1 VARPAPLV
9 GAGACHHLII
19 GNGGTAMLTG
29 KSTKSTGV
37 AGKAGSG
44 NRERRHLS
52 LEKGHVAYIMIA
64 PFIIVFCIFSLYTVI
79 YTLYIGFTNLNVL
92 KPTQVKFV
100 GLDNFER
107 FFKNFLPK
115 NLSWEAIKESF
126 DYQKFSVQK
135 KSIVNTWK
143 IWLVNYIP
151 QLGIAMLLSVW
162 FSSSFLKIKLIGFW
176 RSLLYMPNLLMP
188 ATVGVIFFKLFQDRM
203 APANQFMVGVLGVW
217 DEGFEF
223 LMNETFSQ
231 MLISFIQWWMWYGN
245 TIVILVAGMSSI
257 SVSLYESAMIDG
269 AGGVKMFRYITLP
282 SLRPILVYTLVTSLV
297 GGMQMFDIPYLI
309 SAEGNPRN
317 SITTIYCLMQR
328 QFQIANAAGS
338 AAAIGII
345 LLLMTTVCSRLIFFL
360 LRDKDAGM
368 ERKASRAARKE
379 RALRLKG
386 GRA

>member
-1 VARPAPLV
+1 
-9 GAGACHHLII
+9 
-19 GNGGTAMLTG
+19 MLTG

-37 AGKAGSG
+37 AVKTGSG

-64 PFIIVFCIFSLYTVI
+64 PFVIVFCIFSLYTVL

-92 KPTQVKFV
+92 KPTQAKFV

-107 FFKNFLPK
+107 FFKGFLPK
-115 NLSWEAIKESF
+115 DLSWESIKESF
-126 DYQKFSVQK
+126 NYQTFSVQK

-151 QLGIAMLLSVW
+151 QLSIAMLLSVW

-176 RSLLYMPNLLMP
+176 RSILYMPNLLMP
-188 ATVGVIFFKLFQDRM
+188 ATVGFVFFKIFQDKL
-203 APANQFMVGVLGVW
+203 APANQFLVGMTGIW
-217 DEGFEF
+217 EKPFEF
-223 LMNETFSQ
+223 MLDKNFSQ
-231 MLISFIQWWMWYGN
+231 MLVSFIQWWMWYGN
-245 TIVILVAGMSSI
+245 TIVILVAGMSTI

-269 AGGVKMFRYITLP
+269 AGGMKMFRYITLP
-282 SLRPILVYTLVTSLV
+282 SLRPILVFTLVTSLV

-309 SAEGNPRN
+309 SAEGNPSN
-317 SITTIYCLMQR
+317 SITTIFVLMQR
-328 QFQIANAAGS
+328 QFQIGNAAGS

-345 LLLMTTVCSRLIFFL
+345 LLIMTTICSLIIFYL
-360 LRDKDAGM
+360 LRDKDAGR
-368 ERKASRAARKE
+368 ERKAMKTARKE
-379 RALRLKG
+379 RALRAKG

>member
-37 AGKAGSG
+37 AVKAGSG
-44 NRERRHLS
+44 NKERRHLS

-100 GLDNFER
+100 GLENFER

-143 IWLVNYIP
+143 IWLVNYIH

-188 ATVGVIFFKLFQDRM
+188 ATVGVIFFKLFQDKM
-203 APANQFMVGVLGVW
+203 APANQFLVGVLGVW
-217 DEGFEF
+217 DEGYEF

-269 AGGVKMFRYITLP
+269 AGGMKMFRYITLP

-309 SAEGNPRN
+309 SAEGNPKN
-317 SITTIYCLMQR
+317 SITTIFCLMQR

-345 LLLMTTVCSRLIFFL
+345 LLMMTTLCSMLIFFL

>member
-1 VARPAPLV
+1 
-9 GAGACHHLII
+9 
-19 GNGGTAMLTG
+19 MLTG

-37 AGKAGSG
+37 AVKAGSG

-92 KPTQVKFV
+92 KPTQAKFV

-345 LLLMTTVCSRLIFFL
+345 LLLMTTLCSMLIFFL

>member
-37 AGKAGSG
+37 AVKTGSG

-64 PFIIVFCIFSLYTVI
+64 PFVIVFCIFSLYTVL

-92 KPTQVKFV
+92 KPTQAKFV

-107 FFKNFLPK
+107 FFKGFLPK
-115 NLSWEAIKESF
+115 DLSWESIKESF
-126 DYQKFSVQK
+126 NYQTFSVQK

-151 QLGIAMLLSVW
+151 QLSIAMLLSVW

-176 RSLLYMPNLLMP
+176 RSILYMPNLLMP
-188 ATVGVIFFKLFQDRM
+188 ATVGFVFFKIFQDKL
-203 APANQFMVGVLGVW
+203 APANQFLVGMTGIW
-217 DEGFEF
+217 EKPFEF
-223 LMNETFSQ
+223 MLDKNFSQ
-231 MLISFIQWWMWYGN
+231 MLVSFIQWWMWYGN
-245 TIVILVAGMSSI
+245 TIVILVAGMSTI

-269 AGGVKMFRYITLP
+269 AGGMKMFRYITLP
-282 SLRPILVYTLVTSLV
+282 SLRPILVFTLVTSLV

-309 SAEGNPRN
+309 SAEGNPSN
-317 SITTIYCLMQR
+317 SITTIFVLMQR
-328 QFQIANAAGS
+328 QFQIGNAAGS

-345 LLLMTTVCSRLIFFL
+345 LLIMTTICSLIIFYL
-360 LRDKDAGM
+360 LRDKDAGR
-368 ERKASRAARKE
+368 ERKAMKTARKE
-379 RALRLKG
+379 RALRAKG